1 VKHEKSDHTAIMVRN
16 NNIDGALRVLKK
28 KLQYEGIFNELRK
41 REHFVSKG
49 EKRRQ
54 AKKAGRRREQRE
66 IQKRLD
72 EFGF

>member
-1 VKHEKSDHTAIMVRN
+1 MKHEKSPQAAIMVRN